1 MDHAS
6 HPAAVPANHGSTKSY
21 MTGFVLS
28 VVLTIIAFGLVIGH
42 AVPASVA
49 VPGVAVL
56 ALVQVVI
63 HLIYFLHMDAS
74 EGGRWNL
81 TSFFFAVMVAVIL
94 IGGTAWIMVNIAMN
108 MMPN

>member
-6 HPAAVPANHGSTKSY
+6 HPAAVSPNHGSTKSY
-21 MTGFVLS
+21 LTGFILS
-28 VVLTIIAFGLVIGH
+28 VVLTLIAFGLVMGH

-49 VPGVAVL
+49 VPGIALL

-63 HLIYFLHMDAS
+63 HLFYFLHMDAS

-81 TSFFFAVMVAVIL
+81 MSFVFAVLVAVIL

-108 MMPN
+108 MMPG